1 VGSGGGKEQ
10 ESEEGC
16 LHGEVEHGWGA
27 KVAK

>member
-1 VGSGGGKEQ
+1 VGGGGGKEQ
-10 ESEEGC
+10 EGEEGS